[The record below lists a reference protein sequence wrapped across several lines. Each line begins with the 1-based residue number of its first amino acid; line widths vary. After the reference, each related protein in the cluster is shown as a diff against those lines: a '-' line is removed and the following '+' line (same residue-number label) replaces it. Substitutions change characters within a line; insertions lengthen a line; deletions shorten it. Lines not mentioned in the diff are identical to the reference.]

1 MSRAGDDRQGSA
13 IRKGQEERRKSAD
26 DKTKERNVE
35 AASDLEPSDGVEID
49 KATTATEDGGEP
61 QRDNETT
68 AGDAASGIGGKV
80 ARARRVIVV
89 PVVLALL
96 LLVSGAL
103 AAWLFVTQY
112 RPDQQTDAAAA
123 KSAVDAARDGT
134 VALLSYKPDT
144 LNQDFAAAKS
154 HLTGDFLNYYDQF
167 TREIVTPAAKEKK
180 LTTTA
185 QVVGA
190 AASEMHPNSAVVLL
204 FVNQATVSKD
214 RPDPVM
220 ASSSVLVSL
229 TKVDGK
235 WLITKFQPV

>member
-1 MSRAGDDRQGSA
+1 M
-13 IRKGQEERRKSAD
+13 SAD
-26 DKTKERNVE
+26 DKTEQRNVE
-35 AASDLEPSDGVEID
+35 GAPDLEPSDGVEID
-49 KATTATEDGGEP
+49 KTADDADEAHQDDDTTE
-61 QRDNETT
+61 RDITSWI
-68 AGDAASGIGGKV
+68 GDKVGRRRYGKL
-80 ARARRVIVV
+80 A
-89 PVVLALL
+89 PVVLVLL

-103 AAWLFVTQY
+103 AAWLYVVQY
-112 RPDQQTDAAAA
+112 RPDEQTDAAAA
-123 KSAVDAARDGT
+123 QSAVDAARDGT

-167 TREIVTPAAKEKK
+167 TKQIVTPAAKEKA

-190 AASEMHPNSAVVLL
+190 AASELHPNSAVVLL
-204 FVNQATVSKD
+204 FVNQATTSKD
-214 RPDPVM
+214 RPDPAM

-229 TKVDGK
+229 TKVHGK

>member
-1 MSRAGDDRQGSA
+1 M
-13 IRKGQEERRKSAD
+13 SAD
-26 DKTKERNVE
+26 EKTEQRE
-35 AASDLEPSDGVEID
+35 EDAAPDLEPSDGVKID
-49 KATTATEDGGEP
+49 KTADEP
-61 QRDNETT
+61 AE
-68 AGDAASGIGGKV
+68 
-80 ARARRVIVV
+80 ARHDDDTSKRRRAVKLAP
-89 PVVLALL
+89 PVLVLL
-96 LLVSGAL
+96 LAVSAAL
-103 AAWLFVTQY
+103 AAWLYVVKY
-112 RPDQQTDAAAA
+112 RPDVQTDAAAA
-123 KSAVDAARDGT
+123 QSAIDAARDGT

-167 TREIVTPAAKEKK
+167 TKEIVTPAAKEKN

-214 RPDPVM
+214 RPDPAM
-220 ASSSVLVSL
+220 ASSTVLVSL
-229 TKVDGK
+229 TKVHGK